1 MARSLFL
8 DYEKQRARLPRV
20 ESMPRPS
27 TSLDNLL
34 VLYYPDKDSI
44 ESSDVLRLIEEL
56 PRRNQ
61 INKLNLLLNSAGGNI
76 YSAYKAINVIR
87 SRCKTLRVFVPLYA
101 KSAATLM
108 ALGSDEIVMGYQS
121 ELGPLDAPIEHPLV
135 EGIRLSAMDGVNAL
149 EFLFGFCDYVIFELG
164 LHIRKNAQLSR
175 KDSLQLA
182 LDFATKYTQP
192 VVAKLDPLV
201 VNMCYRY
208 LQIAEKYATELL
220 LSYMF
225 KNKKNKEDLAEEISQ
240 KLVYEYPEHGFAICC
255 KEAHR
260 LGLNVTKAD
269 QVQEWNDV
277 WKIHLWLT
285 NRGLKMVHF
294 LNRNRLNEIIS
305 GRS

>member
-1 MARSLFL
+1 MARISFL
-8 DYEKQRARLPRV
+8 DSEKQRPRLSRV
-20 ESMPRPS
+20 KSMPRPS

-34 VLYYPDKDSI
+34 VLYYPEKDAI
-44 ESSDVLRLIEEL
+44 GPSDVLRLIEEL

-61 INKLNLLLNSAGGNI
+61 IKRLNLLLNSAGGDI

-87 SRCKTLRVFVPLYA
+87 SRCKTLRVFVPVYA

-108 ALGSDEIVMGYQS
+108 TLGSDEIVMGYQS
-121 ELGPLDAPIEHPLV
+121 ELGPLDAPIEHPIV
-135 EGIRLSAMDGVNAL
+135 EGIQLSAMDGINAID
-149 EFLFGFCDYVIFELG
+149 FLFGFCDYVMFDLG
-164 LHIRKNAQLSR
+164 LHIRKETQLSR

-208 LQIAEKYATELL
+208 LQIAEKYASELL
-220 LSYMF
+220 LTYMF
-225 KNKKNKEDLAEEISQ
+225 RNAKNKKELAEEISH

-255 KEAHR
+255 KEADR
-260 LGLNVTKAD
+260 LGLNISKAD
-269 QVQEWNDV
+269 QVQGWDDV
-277 WKIHLWLT
+277 WKIHLKLAR
-285 NRGLKMVHF
+285 RGLKMIHF
-294 LNRNRLNEIIS
+294 LNRNTLNEILG